1 MSKRTASWLAWSMCA
16 LSLALTALSLLL
28 LALIMTYPDAY
39 IFDHWFDST
48 LAAISFSPV
57 GAVIASR
64 SLPSNLI
71 GWLFCATGL
80 VFAVV
85 HFAAQYAV
93 FTLVAEPGSLPAG
106 EAAAWI
112 SSWLW
117 VVQLGLVAFL
127 FLLFPTGGLPGSR
140 WRWFAWLTVLLV
152 LVGAVMLAFSP
163 GPIIVIG
170 SIENPLGVE
179 GLPNV
184 YGLVFRLV
192 ELVMNALM
200 FVALISLVIR
210 LRRAR
215 QIERQQIKWFVY
227 ATALTLSGAILT
239 YPVSDAIG
247 SVWLKWIA
255 FVPLIVG
262 VLAIP
267 ISMGIAI
274 LRYRLYEI
282 DLIINRTLVYGLLT
296 VMLGLVYFGSV
307 TALQYLFSLL
317 TGQGNTL
324 AIVASTLAIAALF
337 NPLRRRIQGFID
349 HRFYR
354 RKYNVRK
361 TLEAFGSKLR
371 DETDLEKLC
380 EDLGEVVDETM
391 QPSHISLWLSSFPSS
406 SPNRSES
413 SSEVRS
419 SMQSEPPPHR

>member
-192 ELVMNALM
+192 ELVMNTLM

-419 SMQSEPPPHR
+419 SMQSEPPPPR